1 MKIIVPVKIL
11 KAHNLIRD
19 TRSNNLALGGIF
31 ITKDRIISSNGPII
45 LVSENK
51 MNPRQQAD
59 YLVKIERIPAGAQMA
74 VIDTDSQLV
83 YFLDRIISQSM
94 LADIDLT
101 AEFVD
106 VAGARIMRYKYPDV
120 KPALVMTH
128 GKLSSI
134 RISAHV
140 MSKIVAV
147 TKAINSRSGEVELS
161 FQSDKKACVLAHI
174 KQGASVLNLYFK
186 PMA

>member
-1 MKIIVPVKIL
+1 MKIIVPVKVL

-19 TRSNNLALGGIF
+19 TRSGNLALGGIF
-31 ITKDRIISSNGPII
+31 ITKDRIISSSGPII

-51 MNPRQQAD
+51 LNPRQQAD
-59 YLVKIERIPAGAQMA
+59 YLVKIERIPSGAQMA
-74 VIDTDSQLV
+74 VIDTDTQLV
-83 YFLDRIISQSM
+83 YFLNRIVSQSM
-94 LADIDLT
+94 LPDIDLT

-106 VAGARIMRYKYPDV
+106 VSGARIMRYPYPDV
-120 KPALVMTH
+120 KPLLVMSL
-128 GKLSSI
+128 GKISSI
-134 RISAHV
+134 RLSAHV

-161 FQSDKKACVLAHI
+161 FQADKKAAVMALI
-174 KQGASVLNLYFK
+174 RQGATVMNMYFK